1 MVDLIKTC
9 IVNLYKDFMFTH
21 MHTNTKHHH
30 GNTQNNQEKIGL
42 VLFCFQNCKHYSILL
57 YNYFKCKVRSITVK
71 KYTVKQLPVCS
82 IFTVF
87 YG

>member
-57 YNYFKCKVRSITVK
+57 
-71 KYTVKQLPVCS
+71 
-82 IFTVF
+82 
-87 YG
+87 